1 MEQVEFD
8 KLKDT
13 VAEQQDI
20 ITELKKV
27 DVDAIVKE
35 QARKDGIKITELE
48 NKITELENTPVVNTQ
63 VESDID
69 DTYASVTVS
78 SEGINRRV

>member
-1 MEQVEFD
+1 MDQKDFD

-48 NKITELENTPVVNTQ
+48 NKITELENTAVTPIQVDSTIEDSYAGVV
-63 VESDID
+63 
-69 DTYASVTVS
+69 VS